1 VSAPWYEVAFGAH
14 YPRLY
19 AHRDEVE
26 AERAVLALLR
36 LAPLGSGPVLD
47 LGCGA
52 GRHARALAAAAA
64 PVIGLDLS
72 APLLA
77 AAAAGGTAARLVRGD
92 MRAVP
97 LRGGCVT
104 AVVSLFTSFGYFGP
118 PAAHAGV
125 VAEVARV
132 LAPGGHW
139 FLDYLDPEAARREL
153 ASGEAVAC
161 RDVDGVFRARERR
174 RLAGDTVTKRVEL
187 TPLPGREAAAAALG
201 VPVGGLAYTEEV
213 TLFSLGQL
221 DALTEP
227 RGLRRVAAAGG
238 YDGQP
243 LGGPGADRWLLAFR
257 REGGPA
263 PGGAGDAGDA
273 GGEGG
278 KP

>member
-1 VSAPWYEVAFGAH
+1 MSAPWYEVAFGAH

-19 AHRDEVE
+19 AHRDEAE
-26 AERAVLALLR
+26 AQRAVAALLR
-36 LAPLGSGPVLD
+36 LAPLGPGPVLD

-77 AAAAGGTAARLVRGD
+77 AAAAGGSPARLVRAD

-97 LRGGCVT
+97 LRRGCVT

-132 LAPGGHW
+132 LVPGGHW

-153 ASGEAVAC
+153 SPGEAVAC
-161 RDVDGVFRARERR
+161 REVDGVLRARECR
-174 RLAGDTVTKRVEL
+174 RLAGDAVAKRVEL
-187 TPLPGREAAAAALG
+187 TPLPGHEAAAAALG
-201 VPVGGLAYTEEV
+201 VPAGGLAYTEEV
-213 TLFSLGQL
+213 TLFSLAEL
-221 DALTEP
+221 DALTAP
-227 RGLRRVAAAGG
+227 HGLRRVAAAGG
-238 YDGQP
+238 YAGQP
-243 LGGPGADRWLLAFR
+243 LGGAGADRWLLAFR
-257 REGGPA
+257 RADGPGA
-263 PGGAGDAGDA
+263 GEAGGAGSA
-273 GGEGG
+273 GGGT
-278 KP
+278 